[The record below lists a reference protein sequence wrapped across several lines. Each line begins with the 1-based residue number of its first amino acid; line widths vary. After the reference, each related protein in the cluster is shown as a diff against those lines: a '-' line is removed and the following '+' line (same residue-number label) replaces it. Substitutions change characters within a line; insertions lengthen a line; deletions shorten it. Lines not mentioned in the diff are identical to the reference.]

1 MYIRWWRHR
10 LFLGRGSFSRFP
22 VVWKIGIALIWAT
35 ASGLVFPLTGFA
47 GGRLVLLPEL
57 GFFSLTGIDTNSN
70 ATAVVSSI
78 YDWGMYLAWY
88 QGLNSKME
96 GFAKVGL
103 RAFGM
108 NSPSNAAVLNPN
120 QNQLDFFL
128 GVRRPLGSR
137 LNFSIWVDLNQYLL
151 MSSATINQI
160 ALTKARWPGIGMNF
174 EYLLIG
180 IRKVQLM
187 VSLGGGA
194 ALPLDNSGYGIN
206 LNAEGRALLTFSIK
220 RFGFML
226 GPYARLQTVGSSI
239 ITQYYAELGGT
250 MIIGITIGK
259 LKGKYM
265 FSFSPRK

>member
-1 MYIRWWRHR
+1 MRWWRRR
-10 LFLGRGSFSRFP
+10 LFLGRGSIVHFSELR
-22 VVWKIGIALIWAT
+22 KIGRVFIFLA
-35 ASGLVFPLTGFA
+35 ASGLLFPQVSSA

-57 GFFSLTGIDTNSN
+57 GFFSLSAIDKSTD

-88 QGLNSKME
+88 QGLSNKME
-96 GFAKVGL
+96 GFVKVGL

-108 NSPSNAAVLNPN
+108 NSPSSAAVLNPN

-128 GVRRPLGSR
+128 GVRRPLGGR
-137 LNFSIWVDLNQYLL
+137 LNFNVWLDLNQYLL
-151 MSSATINQI
+151 MSSATVNQI
-160 ALTKARWPGIGMNF
+160 ALNVSRWPGIGMNF
-174 EYLLIG
+174 EYMLLG
-180 IRKVQLM
+180 IKKVQLM

-194 ALPLDNSGYGIN
+194 AIPLDNSGYGID

-220 RFGFML
+220 RFGIMM

-239 ITQYYAELGGT
+239 ITQYYAELGAT
-250 MIIGITIGK
+250 IIVGLTIGK